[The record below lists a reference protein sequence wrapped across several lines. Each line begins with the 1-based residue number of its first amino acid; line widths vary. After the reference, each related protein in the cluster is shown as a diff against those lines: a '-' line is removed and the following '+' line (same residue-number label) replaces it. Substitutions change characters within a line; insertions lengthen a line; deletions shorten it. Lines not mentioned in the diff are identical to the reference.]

1 MIKEYYREHEPLKF
15 NCVRFIYIE
24 HAIKKVGLSRAVV
37 LANCF
42 LNMYTL
48 KSGYGEVLNKE
59 IEKCCPYMFRSE
71 LRVPDFYLYTVKSK
85 ISKLQNK

>member
-1 MIKEYYREHEPLKF
+1 LIKEHYKKHEPLKF
-15 NCVRFIYIE
+15 NCVRFLYIE

-48 KSGYGEVLNKE
+48 KCSYGEILNKE
-59 IEKCCPYMFRSE
+59 VEKYCPDMFRSE
-71 LRVPDFYLYTVKSK
+71 LRVPNFYLDTVKSK
-85 ISKLQNK
+85 ISK

>member
-1 MIKEYYREHEPLKF
+1 M
-15 NCVRFIYIE
+15 
-24 HAIKKVGLSRAVV
+24 

-59 IEKCCPYMFRSE
+59 VEKYCPDMFRSE
-71 LRVPDFYLYTVKSK
+71 LRVPNFYLDTVKSK
-85 ISKLQNK
+85 ISK

>member
-1 MIKEYYREHEPLKF
+1 M
-15 NCVRFIYIE
+15 RFIYIE

-48 KSGYGEVLNKE
+48 KCGYGEVLNKE
-59 IEKCCPYMFRSE
+59 VEKYCPDMFRSE
-71 LRVPDFYLYTVKSK
+71 LRVPDFYLNIVKSK
-85 ISKLQNK
+85 IGK

>member
-1 MIKEYYREHEPLKF
+1 M
-15 NCVRFIYIE
+15 RFIYIE

-48 KSGYGEVLNKE
+48 KCGYGEVLNKE
-59 IEKCCPYMFRSE
+59 VEKYCPDMFRNE
-71 LRVPDFYLYTVKSK
+71 LRVPDFYLTVVKSK
-85 ISKLQNK
+85 IVK